1 MASKTSCTTNFSE
14 QEKLL
19 LAELGKD
26 FPEVESKGYDRK
38 TFAIKA
44 KAWEEILT
52 KFNSKNP
59 KGIKRNLSQLHCHEK
74 GHHKK

>member
-1 MASKTSCTTNFSE
+1 MASKISCTTNFSE

-38 TFAIKA
+38 TFAKKP

-52 KFNSKNP
+52 KFKSKNP
-59 KGIKRNLSQLHCHEK
+59 KGIKRNLSRLHCHEK
-74 GHHKK
+74 WTS